1 MPIRATSGANGH
13 ASVGDAAK
21 RVADH
26 AKALAGLEVELA
38 ATEMKQKA
46 ASLGVGAGLLTGA
59 ALLAVYAVGF
69 LLATVAAALALTLDL
84 WLSLLL
90 VGIVLVLVTG
100 LLVWLGV
107 RSVQK
112 AAPPVPEQAIT
123 EAKLTSEAIRS

>member
-1 MPIRATSGANGH
+1 MPIRGTSAANGH

-38 ATEMKQKA
+38 AAEMKRKA
-46 ASLGVGAGLLTGA
+46 AALGVGLGLIAGG

-69 LLATVAAALALTLDL
+69 LLATVAAALALALDL
-84 WLSLLL
+84 WLSLLI
-90 VGIVLVLVTG
+90 VGLVLALVTA
-100 LLVWLGV
+100 LLVWLGI

-112 AAPPVPEQAIT
+112 ATPPLPEQAIT
-123 EAKLTSEAIRS
+123 EARLTQEAIKS

>member
-1 MPIRATSGANGH
+1 MPTRATSSPNGH

-38 ATEMKQKA
+38 TAEMKRKA
-46 ASLGVGAGLLTGA
+46 GALGLGIGLFGLAGLLG
-59 ALLAVYAVGF
+59 VYAVGF

-90 VGIVLVLVTG
+90 VGLGLVVLIVVLALVGRWSIRRAT
-100 LLVWLGV
+100 
-107 RSVQK
+107 
-112 AAPPVPEQAIT
+112 PPLPEQAIT
-123 EAKLTSEAIRS
+123 EAKLTSEAIKS

>member
-1 MPIRATSGANGH
+1 MPIRATSTTNGQ

-38 ATEMKQKA
+38 AAEMKRKA
-46 ASLGVGAGLLTGA
+46 AALGVGIGLLAGG

-69 LLATVAAALALTLDL
+69 LLATVAAALSIALDL
-84 WLSLLL
+84 WLSLLI
-90 VGIVLVLVTG
+90 VGLVLVLVTA
-100 LLVWLGV
+100 LLVWLGI

-123 EAKLTSEAIRS
+123 EARLTQEAIKS

>member
-1 MPIRATSGANGH
+1 MPIRATSTTNGQ
-13 ASVGDAAK
+13 ASVSDAAK

-38 ATEMKQKA
+38 AAEMKRKA
-46 ASLGVGAGLLTGA
+46 AALGVGIGLLAGG

-69 LLATVAAALALTLDL
+69 LLATVAAALAIALDL
-84 WLSLLL
+84 WLSLLI
-90 VGIVLVLVTG
+90 VGLVLALVTA
-100 LLVWLGV
+100 LLVWLGI

-123 EAKLTSEAIRS
+123 EARLTQEAIKS

>member
-1 MPIRATSGANGH
+1 VNGQ

-38 ATEMKQKA
+38 AAEMKQKA
-46 ASLGVGAGLLTGA
+46 ASLGIGVGLLAGG
-59 ALLAVYAVGF
+59 ALLALYAVGF
-69 LLATVAAALALTLDL
+69 LLATVAAALALALDL
-84 WLSLLL
+84 WLSLLI
-90 VGIVLVLVTG
+90 VGLVLALVTA

-112 AAPPVPEQAIT
+112 AAPPLPEQAIT
-123 EAKLTSEAIRS
+123 EARLTSEVIKS